1 MVSNFY
7 LKMSFYNHGEVG
19 IIILWNILLVL
30 TKLDGYYTT
39 QMRTRIIPKQ
49 NMVLVLYLIVIIS
62 WVYC

>member
-39 QMRTRIIPKQ
+39 QMRTRIIP
-49 NMVLVLYLIVIIS
+49 
-62 WVYC
+62 

>member
-49 NMVLVLYLIVIIS
+49 NMVLVLYFIVIIS
-62 WVYC
+62 

>member
-62 WVYC
+62 